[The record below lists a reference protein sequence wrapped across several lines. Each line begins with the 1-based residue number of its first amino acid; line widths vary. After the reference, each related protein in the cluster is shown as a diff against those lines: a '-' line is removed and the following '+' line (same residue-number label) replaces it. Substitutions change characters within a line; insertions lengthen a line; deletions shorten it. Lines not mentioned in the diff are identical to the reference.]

1 MSVLCSVGFTHFIQ
15 QFFRLKFR
23 IHHMEL
29 EFLDRNSMK
38 LCESVDTF
46 FLLQSKQ
53 ELSQSRFQNL
63 YIKCEKVFENRFIIN

>member
-1 MSVLCSVGFTHFIQ
+1 
-15 QFFRLKFR
+15 
-23 IHHMEL
+23 MEL